1 MASSPRGLI
10 LTVFAL
16 YARERDH
23 WLSVSS
29 VIAMLEALDVDA
41 AATRS
46 SISRLKKRG
55 VLEPERRQDSAGYR
69 LSADTLDTLAE
80 GDQRIWRAQPGD
92 TVEWL
97 VVMFSVPEAERD
109 KRHALRSHLTRLGFG
124 NAAAGVWVAPAGLY
138 DETMAVLDRA
148 GLAAYTEFFRGD
160 YLGVGSEASRVAEW
174 WDLDVIAS
182 AYATFLAD
190 FTESR
195 TTDPAEAF
203 ATYIP
208 MLTEWRR
215 LPYLDPGLPSRV
227 LPDDWPGRAAHA
239 RFAAMD
245 SSLQSLAATHA
256 AELYVTR

>member
-1 MASSPRGLI
+1 MPSSPRDLI
-10 LTVFAL
+10 LSVFAL
-16 YARERDH
+16 YARERDN

-55 VLEPERRQDSAGYR
+55 VLEPERRAESAGYR
-69 LSADTLDTLAE
+69 LSAATLAALTE
-80 GDQRIWRAQPGD
+80 GDRRIWRGRPD
-92 TVEWL
+92 ETTEWL

-138 DETMAVLDRA
+138 DETLAVLDRA

-160 YLGVGSEASRVAEW
+160 YLGVGSESSRVAQW
-174 WDLDVIAS
+174 WDLDEIAA
-182 AYATFLAD
+182 AYRSFLAD
-190 FTESR
+190 LGEVDP
-195 TTDPAEAF
+195 TDPAAAF
-203 ATYIP
+203 AAYVP

-215 LPYLDPGLPSRV
+215 LPYLDPGLPAGL
-227 LPDDWPGRAAHA
+227 LPQDWPGGEAHE
-239 RFAAMD
+239 RFARMD
-245 SSLQSLAATHA
+245 SSLQPLAATHA
-256 AELYVTR
+256 ATLLR

>member
-1 MASSPRGLI
+1 MASTPRGLI

-29 VIAMLEALDVDA
+29 VIAMLGALDVDA

-55 VLEPERRQDSAGYR
+55 VLEPERRADSAGYR
-69 LSADTLDTLAE
+69 LSADTLATLAE
-80 GDQRIWRAQPGD
+80 GDRRIWRVQPGE

-97 VVMFSVPEAERD
+97 VAMFSVPEAERD

-138 DETMAVLDRA
+138 DETLAVLDRA

-174 WDLDVIAS
+174 WDLDAIAS

-190 FTESR
+190 FTER
-195 TTDPAEAF
+195 TTSDPAEAF

-227 LPDDWPGRAAHA
+227 LPDDWPGSAAHA
-239 RFAAMD
+239 HFAAMD

-256 AELYVTR
+256 AGLYVSR